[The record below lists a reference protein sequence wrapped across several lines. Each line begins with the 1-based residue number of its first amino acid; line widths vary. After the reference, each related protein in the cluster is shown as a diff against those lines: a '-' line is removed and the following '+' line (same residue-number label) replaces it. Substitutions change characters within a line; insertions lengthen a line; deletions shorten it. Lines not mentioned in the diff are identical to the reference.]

1 MVGAALL
8 LACAAQSHSPSAPS
22 APSSAVAPAFDH
34 AHAAWSALLRDFV
47 HPGGLVDYAGLAGRR
62 AEVDAYLEV
71 LRAVRA
77 ADFAAWTAPQR
88 EAFWIN
94 AYNAWTIAL
103 ILDHPEARSIR
114 DLGGLLSSVFDRRF
128 VPLQHLTG
136 GRKPLSLGEVEHA
149 VLGRS
154 ARTPLF
160 HFAIVCASR
169 SCPELRAEAYDA
181 ARLDEQLAAQA
192 RVFLADATKNDGAIR
207 DGRLAVS
214 KIFDWSRDELERY
227 PGGIRALLRDFG
239 PPAVA
244 QDPALAQVK
253 LKHRDYDWTLNAWI
267 PPAAPAGAPA
277 GAPADA
283 RGSPPPQTR

>member
-8 LACAAQSHSPSAPS
+8 LAFAAQAGAPPTPAS
-22 APSSAVAPAFDH
+22 DAAPAFDH
-34 AHAAWSALLRDFV
+34 AHAAWSALLREFV

-62 AEVDAYLEV
+62 AEVDAYLAT
-71 LRAVRA
+71 LQAVGA

-103 ILDHPEARSIR
+103 ILDHPGVAGIR

-149 VLGRS
+149 ILGRS

-192 RVFLADATKNDGAIR
+192 RAFLADPAKNDGAIR
-207 DGRLAVS
+207 DGKLAVS
-214 KIFDWSRDELERY
+214 KIFDWSEDELERY

-244 QDPALAQVK
+244 QDPALPKVK
-253 LKHRDYDWTLNAWI
+253 LKSRDYDWSLNAWT
-267 PPAAPAGAPA
+267 PPSGAPAAPAASP
-277 GAPADA
+277 D
-283 RGSPPPQTR
+283 SPPRGA